1 MFRSGTVT
9 SFCEKHVLTL
19 IITFSAAVMNGHDP
33 NMFGMSSI
41 ANMFRDGTVVLCSF
55 RDSNASFMKN
65 MF

>member
-1 MFRSGTVT
+1 MFRSGTIT

-41 ANMFRDGTVVLCSF
+41 TCFVMELLCCVPSGTVMQVL
-55 RDSNASFMKN
+55 
-65 MF
+65 